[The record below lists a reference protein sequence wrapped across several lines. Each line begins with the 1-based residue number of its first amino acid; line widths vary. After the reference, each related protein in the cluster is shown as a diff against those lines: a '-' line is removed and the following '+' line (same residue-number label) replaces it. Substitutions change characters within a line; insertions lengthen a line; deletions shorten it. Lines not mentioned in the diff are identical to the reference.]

1 MQLIKLVL
9 GKETFYKKEEI
20 LVIFVFMSII
30 LGETVMYH

>member
-30 LGETVMYH
+30 LGETVKYY